1 MMRDLTLI
9 ITTCNRAT
17 SLAALMGYLETEKAD
32 CRVLVLDSSCPET
45 MAANRARLGT
55 SSLDAEFAEFA
66 DTDPDEKLRQ
76 GIHRISTTFCAV
88 CADDDLVVLDGV
100 RRCLDALRGNPLVP
114 GAQGSSF
121 SFAPQP
127 DGGLAL
133 ENLCC
138 FSSIDEESPLGR
150 LAQFFDQNEL
160 LPIGGTFRTMALQR
174 ICDGFRLSARTFLC
188 DLLWTGLTVIEGKV
202 MRLPSFCYGR
212 RLSPSASRARRHPLE
227 WFCQDP
233 DGLFAEYLNYRQLMA
248 SAVLRRPDNE
258 QQSNDVDAILDLIH
272 LRYLVRHSPDVALGL
287 IAEQQMAGVDFAE
300 YWPRHEIHL
309 PIGNTTDAGPSAQ
322 AETLDPMKMRGR
334 ERSYILGPS
343 FYAPLGTDAPRLSEI
358 VGLIDA
364 LDAYRPASDEA
375 AWSAAGLS
383 ARR

>member
-9 ITTCNRAT
+9 IPTCNRAT

-32 CRVLVLDSSCPET
+32 CRVLVLDSSRPET
-45 MAANRARLGT
+45 MAANRARVGIA
-55 SSLDAEFAEFA
+55 SLDAEFAEFA
-66 DTDPDEKLRQ
+66 DTDPDKKLRQ
-76 GIHRISTTFCAV
+76 GIQRISTTFCAI
-88 CADDDLVVLDGV
+88 CADDDLVILDGV

-114 GAQGSSF
+114 GAEGSSF

-127 DGGLAL
+127 DGSLAL
-133 ENLCC
+133 NNLCG
-138 FSSIDEESPLGR
+138 FSSINEESPLGR

-160 LPIGGTFRTMALQR
+160 LPSGGTFRTMALQR
-174 ICDGFRLSARTFLC
+174 ISDGFRLSARTFLC

-212 RLSPSASRARRHPLE
+212 RLSPSATHERPHPLE

-233 DGLFAEYLNYRQLMA
+233 DGLFAEYLNYRKLMA
-248 SAVLRRPDNE
+248 AAVLRRPDNE
-258 QQSNDVDAILDLIH
+258 QRSDDVDAILDLIH

-287 IAEQQMAGVDFAE
+287 IAEQQVAGVDFAE

-309 PIGNTTDAGPSAQ
+309 PISNTMDAGSLAQ

-358 VGLIDA
+358 VDLINT

-375 AWSAAGLS
+375 ACSATGLS

>member
-9 ITTCNRAT
+9 IPTCNRAT
-17 SLAALMGYLETEKAD
+17 SLAALVGYLETEKAD
-32 CRVLVLDSSCPET
+32 CRVLVLDSSRPET
-45 MAANRARLGT
+45 MAANRARVGIA
-55 SSLDAEFAEFA
+55 SLDAEFAEFA
-66 DTDPDEKLRQ
+66 DTDPDKKLRQ
-76 GIHRISTTFCAV
+76 GIQRISTTFCAI
-88 CADDDLVVLDGV
+88 CADDDLVILDGV

-127 DGGLAL
+127 DGSLAL
-133 ENLCC
+133 NNLCG
-138 FSSIDEESPLGR
+138 FSSINEESPLGR

-160 LPIGGTFRTMALQR
+160 LPSGGTFRTMALQR
-174 ICDGFRLSARTFLC
+174 ISDGFRLSARTFLC

-212 RLSPSASRARRHPLE
+212 RLSPSATHERPHPLE

-233 DGLFAEYLNYRQLMA
+233 DGLFAEYLNYRKLMA
-248 SAVLRRPDNE
+248 AAVLRRPDNE
-258 QQSNDVDAILDLIH
+258 QRSDDVDAILDLIH

-287 IAEQQMAGVDFAE
+287 IAEQQVAGVDFAE

-309 PIGNTTDAGPSAQ
+309 PISNTMDAGSLAQ
-322 AETLDPMKMRGR
+322 AETLDPMKMRVR

-358 VGLIDA
+358 VDLINT

-375 AWSAAGLS
+375 ACSATGLS

>member
-9 ITTCNRAT
+9 ISTCNRAT

-32 CRVLVLDSSCPET
+32 CRVLVLDSSRPET
-45 MAANRARLGT
+45 MAANRARVET

-66 DTDPDEKLRQ
+66 DTDSDEKLRQ
-76 GIHRISTTFCAV
+76 GIHRISTTFCAL

-114 GAQGSSF
+114 GAQGASF

-174 ICDGFRLSARTFLC
+174 ICDGFRLSARSFLC

-202 MRLPSFCYGR
+202 LRLPSFCYGR
-212 RLSPSASRARRHPLE
+212 RLTPSASRARRHPLE

-233 DGLFAEYLNYRQLMA
+233 DSLFAEYLNYRQLMA

-309 PIGNTTDAGPSAQ
+309 PIGNTTDAGPLAQ

-375 AWSAAGLS
+375 ACSAAGLS

>member
-9 ITTCNRAT
+9 IPTCNRAT
-17 SLAALMGYLETEKAD
+17 SLAALVGYLETEKAD
-32 CRVLVLDSSCPET
+32 CRVLVLDSSRPET
-45 MAANRARLGT
+45 MAANRARVGIA
-55 SSLDAEFAEFA
+55 SLDAEFAEFA

-76 GIHRISTTFCAV
+76 GIQRISTTFCAI
-88 CADDDLVVLDGV
+88 CADDDLVILDGV

-114 GAQGSSF
+114 GAEGSSF

-127 DGGLAL
+127 DGSLAL
-133 ENLCC
+133 NNLCG
-138 FSSIDEESPLGR
+138 FSSINEESPLGR

-160 LPIGGTFRTMALQR
+160 LPSGGTFRTMALQR
-174 ICDGFRLSARTFLC
+174 ISDGFRLSARTFLC

-212 RLSPSASRARRHPLE
+212 RLSPSATHERPHPLE

-233 DGLFAEYLNYRQLMA
+233 DGLFAEYLNYRKLMA
-248 SAVLRRPDNE
+248 AAVLRRPDNE
-258 QQSNDVDAILDLIH
+258 QRSDDVDAILDLIH

-287 IAEQQMAGVDFAE
+287 IAEQQVAGVDFAE

-309 PIGNTTDAGPSAQ
+309 PISNTMDAGSLAQ

-358 VGLIDA
+358 VDLINT

-375 AWSAAGLS
+375 ACSATGLS